1 MLLNFRSVITMSEA
15 ERIVANVNASMA
27 MEGMPLTKD
36 EKNLI
41 KDCIEGRKSFDE
53 EVKKL
58 VEYYKKAV

>member
-1 MLLNFRSVITMSEA
+1 MVLNFRSVITMSEA